1 MLSADSV
8 NFSNFMFL
16 DTCFSVMTI
25 SLIPVWT
32 RGAVFHNIV
41 GSTSHVPSFDY
52 LHPLYKWPEGVNR
65 HAICS
70 WKGQLL
76 LLFSTSVP
84 LTFISQNLRSSPSV
98 GFITLHYY
106 PGWPVADPGE
116 GPGMPP
122 PLFFDQNEVRRAET
136 NFFGDRPPRH
146 LSEGLDPPLLTPI
159 MAYTG
164 SSARKVY
171 LFQASGIWKGRD
183 FTCWSTQKGGH
194 GNRSFRL

>member
-84 LTFISQNLRSSPSV
+84 LTFISQTLRSSPSV

-106 PGWPVADPGE
+106 PPGGGDQWRIQGR
-116 GPGMPP
+116 GPECPPP
-122 PLFFDQNEVRRAET
+122 PLIFWPKWGPKQIFLET
-136 NFFGDRPPRH
+136 ALPPTYLKVWIRH
-146 LSEGLDPPLLTPI
+146 WWLL
-159 MAYTG
+159 
-164 SSARKVY
+164 
-171 LFQASGIWKGRD
+171 
-183 FTCWSTQKGGH
+183 
-194 GNRSFRL
+194 